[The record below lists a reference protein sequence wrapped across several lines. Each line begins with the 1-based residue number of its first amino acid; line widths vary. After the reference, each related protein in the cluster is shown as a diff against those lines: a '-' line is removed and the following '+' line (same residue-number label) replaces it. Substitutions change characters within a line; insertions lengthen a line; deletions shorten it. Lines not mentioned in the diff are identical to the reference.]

1 MKVNVL
7 VFMRKTMEILLVPV
21 NLIDYGINVV
31 ANYILKRY
39 EIS

>member
-21 NLIDYGINVV
+21 KVIDYGINVV
-31 ANYILKRY
+31 ANYILKKY
-39 EIS
+39 E